1 MKGRT
6 IELTYKPRL
15 HQEWIYLKSKDSKF
29 ICVIMH
35 RRGGKTVGGTGK
47 ITIDALSNPKRNPHY
62 AYISPT
68 YKQSKLIAWEMMKE
82 HLRNVPNVKF
92 HESDLSIKIARPAP
106 YDDVVSIW
114 LLGSENPDSIRG
126 VYLDGCIFDE
136 YGDCDPDIYGSVLVP
151 ALADRDG
158 WIMFIGTPK
167 GRNHFFEM
175 YHKFKAKQESG
186 DERYFTA
193 LLKASD
199 TKIFTKEQL
208 LGFRENQTSA
218 QFNQE
223 FECSFIGSVE
233 GAYYAS
239 YIKRMRDQDRITKV
253 DYQPQA
259 LVDTF
264 WDLGKNDS
272 TAIWFRQKINREWHY
287 IDYYENKNEFIPFYA
302 EVLKRKGYNY
312 GRHVLP
318 HDGEVKDIGGTGV
331 SRRETLERLSPGVKV
346 ECQKRQSKE
355 DGIEASR
362 QMLSVCYMDK
372 NKCHL
377 GIDAL
382 SHYHREYDKMKRVYK
397 NEAVHDWSSD
407 GADAFKYASLDI
419 YQSGESSNSL
429 QTRARRDYDIFGYGM
444 KGEVYSPRSK
454 RVATRYEH
462 GGFRV
467 EG

>member
-1 MKGRT
+1 M
-6 IELTYKPRL
+6 
-15 HQEWIYLKSKDSKF
+15 
-29 ICVIMH
+29 
-35 RRGGKTVGGTGK
+35 
-47 ITIDALSNPKRNPHY
+47 
-62 AYISPT
+62 
-68 YKQSKLIAWEMMKE
+68 
-82 HLRNVPNVKF
+82 
-92 HESDLSIKIARPAP
+92 
-106 YDDVVSIW
+106 
-114 LLGSENPDSIRG
+114 
-126 VYLDGCIFDE
+126 
-136 YGDCDPDIYGSVLVP
+136 
-151 ALADRDG
+151 
-158 WIMFIGTPK
+158 
-167 GRNHFFEM
+167 
-175 YHKFKAKQESG
+175 
-186 DERYFTA
+186 
-193 LLKASD
+193 
-199 TKIFTKEQL
+199 
-208 LGFRENQTSA
+208 
-218 QFNQE
+218 
-223 FECSFIGSVE
+223 
-233 GAYYAS
+233 
-239 YIKRMRDQDRITKV
+239 
-253 DYQPQA
+253 
-259 LVDTF
+259 
-264 WDLGKNDS
+264 
-272 TAIWFRQKINREWHY
+272 
-287 IDYYENKNEFIPFYA
+287 
-302 EVLKRKGYNY
+302 
-312 GRHVLP
+312 
-318 HDGEVKDIGGTGV
+318 